1 MCKLQPHFSWKLLIK
16 IFRMDLSQGFNMQS
30 RSCHIIYICHFWR
43 LARVMGLNIRKKPF
57 IKFESDNLIIF
68 SKETLLS
75 AGNDLLEHRGKSTNA
90 YVVMQTLLLMVAFR
104 F

>member
-16 IFRMDLSQGFNMQS
+16 ILRMDLSQGFNMQS

-43 LARVMGLNIRKKPF
+43 LARDLPF

-75 AGNDLLEHRGKSTNA
+75 AGNDLLDHRGKSTNA